1 MQQQTGQ
8 IRQPVNPGQPRVV
21 QQQTATSTWIPQTD
35 NQQQQQQLQ
44 LQRQQQMRIQQLQ
57 IQKQQQ
63 IVVQR
68 NAPALPQQFQ
78 QVLVKIELKY
88 KMLFFCIF
96 FKSS

>member
-8 IRQPVNPGQPRVV
+8 IRHPANSPQARVV

-35 NQQQQQQLQ
+35 NQQQQLQ

-68 NAPALPQQFQ
+68 TVPPVPQQVFQ
-78 QVLVKIELKY
+78 QVSL
-88 KMLFFCIF
+88 
-96 FKSS
+96 S